1 MTRTTIATLL
11 LLATP
16 ALLPLAAAAQA
27 LALQP
32 AGGVRHAC
40 GGVGA
45 EERRELAALRRSG
58 QLEIL
63 FASASRGSYLAAVE
77 VEIVPMNGGAAAR
90 FRAEGP
96 TCLVDAPAGRYRITA
111 RLGGTER
118 SREVSLTKAGT
129 KVAITFPDE
138 PWDGIRASDEE
149 KRQARQP

>member
-1 MTRTTIATLL
+1 MTSTTIAKLTF
-11 LLATP
+11 LAAP
-16 ALLPLAAAAQA
+16 ALLPLVAAAQA

-32 AGGVRHAC
+32 AAGLRYAC

-45 EERRELAALRRSG
+45 EERRELAQLRRPG

-63 FASASRGSYLAAVE
+63 FTSASRGSYLAAVE
-77 VEIVPMNGGAAAR
+77 VEIVPTGGGTAR

-118 SREVSLTKAGT
+118 SREVVLSKAGT
-129 KVAITFPDE
+129 KVAFTFPDE